1 MALESDDYCRAI
13 ESYLCRKNDGH
24 VIRIVGPAFE
34 RVCAWAEKGVP
45 LKAAYRGIDRYFER
59 YYAKGA
65 RRRPV
70 RVEFCEADVMDVFDE
85 WRRAVRVM
93 VVRETRGDAE
103 GAPDAPAIDEE
114 QHRAHGSLKT
124 HLERTLG
131 RLRGVQADGDLGEV
145 VANAVRLVE
154 GLAAAS
160 PSRGEARRRVL
171 DDLRLYDTQLVAAAN
186 ARCDAQTR
194 QALVAEAEEE
204 LAPFRARMPAEA
216 YEQSRQACVT
226 RLLRE
231 RLRLPVLTY
240 E

>member
-1 MALESDDYCRAI
+1 MAVERDDYCRAI

-34 RVCAWAEKGVP
+34 TVCAWAEKGVP

-85 WRRAVRVM
+85 WRRAVRVV
-93 VVRETRGDAE
+93 VVRETGDDS
-103 GAPDAPAIDEE
+103 PDATAAEEE
-114 QHRAHGSLKT
+114 QHRSHGSLKN

-131 RLRGVQADGDLGEV
+131 RLHGVQAAGDLGEA
-145 VANAVRLVE
+145 VAGAVRLVD
-154 GLAAAS
+154 GLAAA
-160 PSRGEARRRVL
+160 PPPRGEARRRAL
-171 DDLRLYDTQLVAAAN
+171 DELRLGDAQLMAAA
-186 ARCDAQTR
+186 ARQCDAQTR
-194 QALVAEAEEE
+194 EALAAEAEEE

-216 YEQSRQACVT
+216 YEQSRQACMT

-231 RLRLPVLTY
+231 RLRLPVLAY
-240 E
+240 D

>member
-1 MALESDDYCRAI
+1 VAVETDDYCRAI

-24 VIRIVGPAFE
+24 LIRIVGPAFE
-34 RVCAWAEKGVP
+34 RVCAWADQGVP

-59 YYAKGA
+59 YHAKGQ

-85 WRRAVRVM
+85 WRRAVRVT
-93 VVRETRGDAE
+93 VARETADTYGTATA
-103 GAPDAPAIDEE
+103 GEE
-114 QHRAHGSLKT
+114 AHHRAHMSLKN

-131 RLRGVQADGDLGEV
+131 RLRGAQAEGALVPV
-145 VANAVRLVE
+145 VEDAIRLVE
-154 GLAAAS
+154 GFAVAP
-160 PSRGEARRRVL
+160 PSRGEARRRIL
-171 DDLRLYDTQLVAAAN
+171 EELRACDGHLIAAAHAQCDGP
-186 ARCDAQTR
+186 ARE
-194 QALVAEAEEE
+194 ALVAEADEE

-216 YEQSRQACVT
+216 YEQSRQACVA
-226 RLLRE
+226 RLIRE

>member
-1 MALESDDYCRAI
+1 MDLIADDYCRAI

-24 VIRIVGPAFE
+24 LIRIVGPAFE
-34 RVCAWAEKGVP
+34 CVCAWAEQGVP

-59 YYAKGA
+59 YYAKGQ

-85 WRRAVRVM
+85 WRRAVRVT
-93 VVRETRGDAE
+93 VALETTDAY
-103 GAPDAPAIDEE
+103 GTTTAGEE
-114 QHRAHGSLKT
+114 EHQRAHVSLKN

-131 RLRGVQADGDLGEV
+131 RLRGAQAEGALGPA
-145 VANAVRLVE
+145 VADAIRLVE
-154 GLAAAS
+154 GLAVAP
-160 PSRGEARRRVL
+160 PSRGEARRRIL
-171 DDLRLYDTQLVAAAN
+171 EELRACDAQLIAAAN
-186 ARCDAQTR
+186 AQYDGSAREE
-194 QALVAEAEEE
+194 LVAEAEEE

-226 RLLRE
+226 RILRE
-231 RLRLPVLTY
+231 RLRLPVLSY